1 MRISNYFLAQKNDLV
16 VLSLEFE
23 AASADAACP
32 CKSSL
37 IQYSAF
43 QTIEGQTSPRLESN
57 FSILGISQ
65 VELPIATQQRLIF
78 KDSPV
83 TVTFSCFGAS

>member
-43 QTIEGQTSPRLESN
+43 QTVEGRKSILLESN

-65 VELPIATQQRLIF
+65 IKLPVATQQRLIF
-78 KDSPV
+78 EDSPV
-83 TVTFSCFGAS
+83 TVTFSCSSSP